1 MEQHSTTSTDS
12 NERGELFS
20 MLIRLHPLERGE
32 VFPGSGHHVQAA
44 FLDMVHQGDQQLSDK
59 LHQPNQRRPYTLSL
73 LQGFNHLTTTELAE
87 AMNKNRPVEV
97 LPGQVYWI
105 RITTL
110 DATVFQTFIRYL
122 LTKARQVTVR
132 LNNATF
138 EVSRLLASPDPQQAT
153 TSWVAYSSFAELY
166 QQQMPHRLYE
176 LEFASPTA
184 FSKGQLAWGKQLH
197 LFPIPAETFESL
209 ARQWD
214 SFAPSAFSLQTHEQT
229 PATIAAWCQENVI
242 VTQYTLET
250 RYLAS
255 NKFGQV
261 GFFGHV
267 TYEVKGDPRAPAA
280 RWLTPLARFAL
291 FSGVGYKTAM
301 GMGQCRIHMIG
312 ESDRRPQIQ
321 RRQQEV
327 KQ

>member
-1 MEQHSTTSTDS
+1 MAPSVS
-12 NERGELFS
+12 NEHGELFS
-20 MLIRLHPLERGE
+20 MLIRVHPLERGE

-44 FLDMVHQGDQQLSDK
+44 FLDMVCQGDPQLSDK

-73 LQGFNHLTTTELAE
+73 LQGFNHLPASQLAE
-87 AMNKNRPVEV
+87 AMNKNRSVEV

-110 DATVFQTFIRYL
+110 DAIIFQTFIRYL
-122 LTKARQVTVR
+122 LMKARQVTVR
-132 LNNATF
+132 LNNTTF
-138 EVSRLLASPDPQQAT
+138 EVSRLLASPDPQQVAS
-153 TSWVAYSSFAELY
+153 SWVAYSSFAELH
-166 QQQMPHRLYE
+166 QQQTPYRLYE
-176 LEFASPTA
+176 FEFASPTA
-184 FSKGQLAWGKQLH
+184 FSKGQQAWGKQLH
-197 LFPIPAETFESL
+197 LFPTAADTFESL

-214 SFAPSAFSLQTHEQT
+214 GFAP
-229 PATIAAWCQENVI
+229 PALRLHTQALNPAAIADWCQENII

-261 GFFGHV
+261 GFLGSV
-267 TYEVKGDPRAPAA
+267 TYEVKGDPRAPVA

-301 GMGQCRIHMIG
+301 GMGQCRSHLT
-312 ESDRRPQIQ
+312 SKFDCRPQTPRQ
-321 RRQQEV
+321 RRQPEV
-327 KQ
+327 SQ